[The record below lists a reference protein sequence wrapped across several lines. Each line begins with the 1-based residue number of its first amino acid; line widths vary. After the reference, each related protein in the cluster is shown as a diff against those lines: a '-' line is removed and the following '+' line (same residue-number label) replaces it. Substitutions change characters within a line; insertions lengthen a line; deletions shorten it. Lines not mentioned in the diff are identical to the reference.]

1 MALED
6 NLRRVL
12 LTYSWKIEGIL
23 LVIALL
29 SKIRKRKL
37 EKIILGA
44 PPEINL
50 MKQRIDL
57 HLNTYKPCFC
67 YPLLMICKEGTSGL

>member
-6 NLRRVL
+6 NSRRVL
-12 LTYSWKIEGIL
+12 LTYSWKIAGIL

-29 SKIRKRKL
+29 SKIRKKKL
-37 EKIILGA
+37 EDIILRA
-44 PPEINL
+44 PLEINL

-57 HLNTYKPCFC
+57 HLNTYKPVSVI
-67 YPLLMICKEGTSGL
+67 LSMICKEGTSDL